1 MFCLS
6 KTRLPA
12 HPSFIKP
19 LLALPV
25 KNSCLSEMKK
35 LAHRQH
41 KKGFLKNQ
49 KAFPI
54 HLPAQ
59 RPCVYRV
66 YDNPLKTLQS
76 PSSP

>member
-25 KNSCLSEMKK
+25 KSSCLSGMKNSRIASTK
-35 LAHRQH
+35 
-41 KKGFLKNQ
+41 
-49 KAFPI
+49 KAF
-54 HLPAQ
+54 
-59 RPCVYRV
+59 
-66 YDNPLKTLQS
+66 
-76 PSSP
+76 